1 MNNSINVLL
10 LNEIKNIAKEKNID
24 AEQIKEFLIDAIKRI
39 YTKITYEDNI
49 RVEIDLNSG
58 KMITNI
64 VYVVADSNDNE
75 FDETLNI
82 KLNDEKIQELGL
94 KIGDIYEEHFDI
106 SKEFNQQQV
115 QQIMQFFKQKIT
127 EISNQRVYESWAP
140 MKNEVILAEIEKE
153 DKKGG
158 FFTINLEEQYDKL
171 GNLLEPTLGFLGN
184 KELNPFEI
192 LDVSKKYPFVV
203 LDVKEQSK
211 FCPVILSRSSE
222 KLVEYYMTMEIPE
235 IDDGTIKIIKSVRQ
249 AGIKTK
255 VLVDSRNLPIEP
267 ASICVGPRGERV
279 KNISKLLNGEK
290 IEIYNYYENPYVL
303 LSQIVTKTDLIKI
316 HVDEKNKYAILV
328 VYDSELSKTIGKKGT
343 NVKLASM
350 LSGYSINVIGESD
363 FNEYDDLKFV
373 EINSNEF
380 KDMLNNAIKK
390 VQNKSLKSTDINTNI
405 QIEDFDDM
413 MNDLEEDNEL
423 NATFQD
429 ELKQILEN
437 EKEKF

>member
-10 LNEIKNIAKEKNID
+10 LNEIKSIAKEKSIN

-39 YTKITYEDNI
+39 YTKVTYEDNI
-49 RVEIDLNSG
+49 RVEIDLNNG
-58 KMITNI
+58 EMITNI
-64 VYVVADSNDNE
+64 IYVVTDPNDNE
-75 FDETLNI
+75 FDETI
-82 KLNDEKIQELGL
+82 HIRMDDEKVKELGL
-94 KIGDIYEEHFDI
+94 KLGDTYEEHFEI

-127 EISNQRVYESWAP
+127 EISNQRVYESWMP
-140 MKNEVILAEIEKE
+140 MQNEVILAEIEKE

-158 FFTINLEEQYDKL
+158 FFTINLEEQYDKS
-171 GNLLEPTLGFLGN
+171 GMHLEPTLGFLGN
-184 KELNPFEI
+184 KELNSFEV
-192 LDVSKKYPFVV
+192 LDVRKKYPFVV

-235 IDDGTIKIIKSVRQ
+235 IDDGTVKIVKSVRQ

-255 VLVDSRNLPIEP
+255 VLVSSRTLPVEP
-267 ASICVGPRGERV
+267 ASVCVGPRGERV

-290 IEIYNYYENPYVL
+290 IEIYNYYENPYIL
-303 LSQIVTKTDLIKI
+303 LSQIVTKTDLVKL
-316 HVDEKNKYAILV
+316 HVDEENKYAVLV
-328 VYDSELSKTIGKKGT
+328 VYDSELSKTIGKRGT

-363 FNEYDDLKFV
+363 FSEYDDLKFV
-373 EINSNEF
+373 EVNSSEFRNMLESTKRKPNTTINEST
-380 KDMLNNAIKK
+380 NNVAP
-390 VQNKSLKSTDINTNI
+390 I

-413 MNDLEEDNEL
+413 MSDLDDDNEL

-429 ELKQILEN
+429 EVKQILEN
-437 EKEKF
+437 EKEKL